1 MVEFTVSEKRCHQLR
16 QDMLN
21 EMIAIKKIVDE
32 FEESKDRLKQA
43 LGEND
48 YRGVMNKV
56 AAIKTELE
64 LAEGHLKEVADC
76 MGEYIERV
84 KQIRVVLNG

>member
-1 MVEFTVSEKRCHQLR
+1 
-16 QDMLN
+16 MLN
-21 EMIAIKKIVDE
+21 EMIAIKKIV
-32 FEESKDRLKQA
+32 EEIEGSKDKLIHA

-48 YRGVMNKV
+48 YRGVMAKV

-64 LAEGHLKEVADC
+64 LAEGHLKEVIDC

-84 KQIRVVLNG
+84 KKVRVTLNG